1 VGSIPTASTIT
12 PSTRFNYVHTRY
24 IINLTFPID
33 KSTLAVMAPLAT
45 EVGDEPLASAFTA
58 FVEDVSAPEI
68 TGHGG
73 YDFCPRGALVLKS
86 GQLTVHLS
94 ACSGVT

>member
-1 VGSIPTASTIT
+1 
-12 PSTRFNYVHTRY
+12 
-24 IINLTFPID
+24 LTFPID
-33 KSTLAVMAPLAT
+33 KSTFTVMAVLAT
-45 EVGDEPLASAFTA
+45 EVHGEPLASAFMA
-58 FVEDVSAPEI
+58 FVEHVPAPEI

-73 YDFCPRGALVLKS
+73 YDFCPRCALVLKS